1 MSKTYDLIIIG
12 SGPAGLNAGI
22 YAKRACLDTILF
34 ETIET
39 SGGQI
44 TQTYEVDNYM
54 GLPKING
61 FDLSQ
66 KFRDHAKSLDLEIV
80 NAKITAIEQVRDRVK
95 LVKTKDT
102 TYLAKTV
109 ILATGAYPAK
119 LGIEGEDKFRGK
131 GVSYCAT
138 CDGAFF
144 KGKTVCVFGGG
155 DVALE
160 DAIFLSKM
168 ASKVYLIHRR
178 DELRGSQI
186 LQNEAKSCSNIDILW
201 SYAPVSIN
209 GNDKIEYVTI
219 KNLKD
224 NKDYRLDVDGV
235 FVAIGTKAESS
246 LLEGKVEMKKNR
258 IVADETCKT
267 SVPGIFAA
275 GDVRTKQL
283 RQVITAAA
291 DGANAVTSVLHYL
304 SDLEQKK

>member
-80 NAKITAIEQVRDRVK
+80 NAKIIAIEQVRDRVK